1 MILSKRQFTGILYL
15 TLLSFQIGC
24 IGPSLSLRNIEP
36 LTSVPKIR
44 LVKTGTNTNQ
54 FAFEAELAKDATN
67 QLIRF
72 RGSNAED
79 WEKVFYVQ
87 AEASEILDWKALPP
101 VQGSYQL
108 KGKKLLFEPLF
119 PLQYDINYHA
129 TLNVLRGEPLTGLE
143 RIQKS
148 KIIEET
154 FRLNKPNLNPSTVV
168 THVYPSTNSLPENLL
183 KFYVHFSA
191 PMSQGN
197 VYTHIHLYDSKDR
210 KIPLPFL
217 ELGEEL
223 WNPSETRITILFD
236 PGRIK
241 KGLLPRE
248 NEGPVL
254 IQGKSYK
261 LIIQSDWLDAS
272 GTPLKESFTKTFSV
286 TAPDN
291 QIPSPNHWTVNAP
304 KAGTKNPLMVDFS
317 EPLDHALISRLIWIE
332 TSAQKSIEGSIV
344 IKNAEK
350 HWIFTPKE
358 PWEPSD
364 HKIVIETKIEDLA
377 GNTVTRPFE
386 VDRLEGP
393 KEKTN
398 EEFLRINFTIK

>member
-1 MILSKRQFTGILYL
+1 MILSKSQFTGILYL

-24 IGPSLSLRNIEP
+24 IAHSLSLRNIAP

-44 LVKTGTNTNQ
+44 LVKTGSDTNQ
-54 FAFEAELAKDATN
+54 FAFEAEFAKDASD
-67 QLIRF
+67 QLIKPRD
-72 RGSNAED
+72 SNAED
-79 WEKVFYVQ
+79 WEEVFYVQ
-87 AEASEILDWKALPP
+87 TEVSEILDWKALPP

-108 KGKKLLFEPLF
+108 NGNKLLFKPLF
-119 PLQYDINYHA
+119 PLQFDINYHV
-129 TLNVLRGEPLTGLE
+129 TLNTLKAEQLIGLE

-148 KIIEET
+148 KIVEKT
-154 FRLNKPNLNPSTVV
+154 FRLNKPNIDPSTVV
-168 THVYPSTNSLPENLL
+168 TQVYPSSNSLPENLL

-210 KIPLPFL
+210 KIALPFL

-223 WNPSETRITILFD
+223 WNPSGTRITILFD

-261 LIIQSDWLDAS
+261 LTIESDWPDAS

-286 TAPDN
+286 TSPDN
-291 QIPSPNHWTVNAP
+291 KIPSPNHWTVNAP
-304 KAGTKNPLMVDFS
+304 KSGTKDPLMVDFS

-332 TSAQKSIEGSIV
+332 TSAQKFIEGSIA
-344 IKNAEK
+344 IKNSEEY
-350 HWIFTPKE
+350 WIFNPKE
-358 PWEPSD
+358 PWEPGD
-364 HKIVIETKIEDLA
+364 YKIVIETKIEDLA
-377 GNTVTRPFE
+377 GNTVVRPFE
-386 VDRLEGP
+386 VDRLESP

-398 EEFLRINFTIK
+398 EGFLRINFTIK

>member
-15 TLLSFQIGC
+15 TLLTFQIGC
-24 IGPSLSLRNIEP
+24 IGHSLSLRNIEP

-54 FAFEAELAKDATN
+54 FAFEAEFAKDATN
-67 QLIRF
+67 QLIRS

-101 VQGSYQL
+101 IQGSYQL

-129 TLNVLRGEPLTGLE
+129 TLNVLRGEQLTGLE

-168 THVYPSTNSLPENLL
+168 TYVYPSANSLPENLL

-261 LIIQSDWLDAS
+261 LRIESDWLDAS

-291 QIPSPNHWTVNAP
+291 QIPSPNHWKVNAP

-332 TSAQKSIEGSIV
+332 TSAQKFIEGSIV

>member
-1 MILSKRQFTGILYL
+1 MILSKRQFAGILYL

-24 IGPSLSLRNIEP
+24 IGPSLSLRNIDP

-54 FAFEAELAKDATN
+54 FAFEAEFVKDATD
-67 QLIRF
+67 QLIRS

-108 KGKKLLFEPLF
+108 NGKKLLFKPLF

-168 THVYPSTNSLPENLL
+168 THVYPSANSLPENLL

-210 KIPLPFL
+210 KILLPFL

-304 KAGTKNPLMVDFS
+304 KAGTKNPLMIDFS

-332 TSAQKSIEGSIV
+332 TSAQKFIEGSIV

-364 HKIVIETKIEDLA
+364 YKIVIETKIEDLA
-377 GNTVTRPFE
+377 GNTVIRPFE